1 MVGRPL
7 STAKDWP
14 RAQSSH
20 APTLIGMKD
29 RLSKNEIRKDVVQE
43 SVEAVAGTVGEVT
56 NIIVNA
62 VKDVASSIGALATDA
77 FEIRDGA
84 RRARAQL
91 ALDGE
96 DEAEVDEEVE
106 GDDADVSAPTPVT
119 AVKPEAEDAPPTTP
133 AADAE

>member
-1 MVGRPL
+1 
-7 STAKDWP
+7 
-14 RAQSSH
+14 
-20 APTLIGMKD
+20 MKD

-91 ALDGE
+91 ELDQE
-96 DEAEVDEEVE
+96 DEAEAESDEV
-106 GDDADVSAPTPVT
+106 VVPVRVPTPVT
-119 AVKPEAEDAPPTTP
+119 AVPVPEPQPEAGDTP
-133 AADAE
+133 KTDAE

>member
-1 MVGRPL
+1 
-7 STAKDWP
+7 
-14 RAQSSH
+14 
-20 APTLIGMKD
+20 MKD

-91 ALDGE
+91 ELDQEDE
-96 DEAEVDEEVE
+96 DEAESDEV
-106 GDDADVSAPTPVT
+106 VVPVRVPTPVT
-119 AVKPEAEDAPPTTP
+119 AVPVPEPQPEAGDTP
-133 AADAE
+133 KTDAE

>member
-1 MVGRPL
+1 
-7 STAKDWP
+7 
-14 RAQSSH
+14 
-20 APTLIGMKD
+20 MKD

-91 ALDGE
+91 ELDQEDE
-96 DEAEVDEEVE
+96 DEAEAESDEV
-106 GDDADVSAPTPVT
+106 VVPVRVPTPVT
-119 AVKPEAEDAPPTTP
+119 AVPVPEPQPEAGDTP
-133 AADAE
+133 KTDAE